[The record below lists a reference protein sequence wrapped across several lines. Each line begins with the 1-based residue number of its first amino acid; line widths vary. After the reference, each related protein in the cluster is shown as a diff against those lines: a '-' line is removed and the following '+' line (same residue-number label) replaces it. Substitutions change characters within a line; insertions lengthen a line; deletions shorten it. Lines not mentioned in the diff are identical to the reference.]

1 MQIKKIARLFVK
13 TMASPK
19 LGAAL
24 MIGAAAYQL
33 ATAVNSLM
41 TENKRIG
48 FRKED

>member
-1 MQIKKIARLFVK
+1 MQIKKIARIFVK

-24 MIGAAAYQL
+24 MVGAAVYQL
-33 ATAVNSLM
+33 ATAINSLM

-48 FRKED
+48 FSKDD